1 MDKAKPFCIAKREV
15 WEAYKQVKA
24 NRGAAGV
31 DGQSIEDF
39 DRDLGKNLYRI
50 WNRMSSGSYFPPP
63 VRRVDIPKGDTGA
76 TRPLGIPTVSDRIA
90 QMVVKRHL
98 EPILEP
104 VFHRDSYG
112 YRPGKSAHDA
122 LVKARQRCWAHD
134 WVLDLD
140 IKSFFDEI
148 DWDLLMRAVRR
159 HTDCPWVLLY
169 LERWLRAPVS
179 MPDGNL
185 LTGRAGTPQGAVVSP
200 VLANL
205 FLHYAF
211 DLWMQREYPTIPFER
226 YADDAICHCASEAQA
241 LELRQALEQRF
252 AACRLRLHPEKTK
265 IVYCKDANR
274 PGEYPE
280 RSFDFLGYTFR
291 PRSAIGRNRSALSAS
306 FRRSATRPP
315 KGCGW
320 RCGAGECICAAIL
333 SWTEIARWSRPFLS
347 GWVRYYG
354 RFYPSKLREE
364 LRTIDAFIVRWVSRK
379 YKRFRGHTL
388 AAWDWLRS
396 SSGAIRH
403 CSPTGP
409 WDQRPDDGSR
419 MNREVHV
426 RFWESAGLRCP
437 APLTYNQSVWFG
449 FRGPRLDRSLFRLLQ
464 HQAPSF
470 EP

>member
-1 MDKAKPFCIAKREV
+1 MTAVDRAKPFCIAKREV

-39 DRDLGKNLYRI
+39 DRGLSKNLYRI

-63 VRRVDIPKGDTGA
+63 VRRVDIPKGDTGG

-104 VFHRDSYG
+104 MFHRDSYG
-112 YRPGKSAHDA
+112 YRPGRSAHDA

-148 DWDLLMRAVRR
+148 DWDLLMKAVRR

-179 MPDGNL
+179 MPDGAL
-185 LTGRAGTPQGAVVSP
+185 VGRERGTPQGAVVSP

-241 LELRQALEQRF
+241 LELRQALERRF
-252 AACRLRLHPEKTK
+252 ADCQLRLHPQKTK
-265 IVYCKDANR
+265 VVYCKDANR
-274 PGEYPE
+274 PGAYPE

-291 PRSAIGRNRSALSAS
+291 PRVASGHKRKRFVSFIPAVSDRAAKRMRQEVRRWRLHLRSDL
-306 FRRSATRPP
+306 
-315 KGCGW
+315 
-320 RCGAGECICAAIL
+320 EL
-333 SWTEIARWSRPFLS
+333 EEIAKWVRPTLA

-354 RFYPSKLREE
+354 RFYPSKLRGE

-379 YKRFRGHTL
+379 YKRFRSRTL
-388 AAWDWLRS
+388 ARWGWLRS
-396 SSGAIRH
+396 LRRRNPNLFAHWALG
-403 CSPTGP
+403 PTG
-409 WDQRPDDGSR
+409 G
-419 MNREVHV
+419 
-426 RFWESAGLRCP
+426 
-437 APLTYNQSVWFG
+437 
-449 FRGPRLDRSLFRLLQ
+449 
-464 HQAPSF
+464 
-470 EP
+470 